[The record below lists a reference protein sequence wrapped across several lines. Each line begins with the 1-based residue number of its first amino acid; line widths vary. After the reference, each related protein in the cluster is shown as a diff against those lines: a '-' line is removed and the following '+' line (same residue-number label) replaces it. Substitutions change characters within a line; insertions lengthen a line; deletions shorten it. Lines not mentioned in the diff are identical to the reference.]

1 VIVLAVSA
9 ARTVVAIVVAVVFI
23 AIGFGMLLSLVR
35 RSPRNVP
42 LPEAEPPPANVRI
55 TFWCEECG
63 TELLLLRKGSE
74 AAPRHCGEA
83 MIAREEIARE

>member
-1 VIVLAVSA
+1 VFAVSA
-9 ARTVVAIVVAVVFI
+9 ARVVVAAVVATLL
-23 AIGFGMLLSLVR
+23 ASIGIGMLLSLVR
-35 RSPRNVP
+35 RTPKNVP
-42 LPEAEPPPANVRI
+42 LPEPEAPPSGVRV

-83 MIAREEIARE
+83 MVRREEIARD